1 MSMTRRSL
9 VVGGATLAAA
19 SRVHGFAQAGGAL
32 TAGEVVERI
41 KGRVGIP
48 WMTETVDRIV
58 AGSPEVRVKGIAT
71 TMMATLEVIQRAVAA
86 GRNMIVTHEPTF
98 WSHLDTTKE
107 LEGDPTYEFK
117 RRFIAE
123 HDVAVFRFHDHWHR
137 MKPDGI
143 NAGMTRELGW
153 EKNAVSE
160 GSREFVF
167 DVATL
172 GGLVETMV
180 KRLNA
185 HSMRVVGDA
194 KMPVKRVV
202 ANWGYASLM
211 PSVIKT
217 ATRPD
222 VDVVICGET
231 REWELVEYV
240 QDQIA
245 AGAKKA
251 LIVVNH
257 VVSEQS
263 GMRYCAEWLKSMV
276 PDVPVEFVASKEPFW
291 VAPRELS
298 TTASAKRERS
308 RSTPASAIDSRT
320 RTRILRRPGWR
331 ARTPRPTRRRPVR
344 RSSRGVQ
351 RHDCTRGR
359 SERRDPSEARRRV
372 LGLGAREHR
381 SRDAAALMLS
391 TRARPRRP
399 CAR

>member
-1 MSMTRRSL
+1 M
-9 VVGGATLAAA
+9 
-19 SRVHGFAQAGGAL
+19 

-143 NAGMTRELGW
+143 NVGMTRELGW

-160 GSREFVF
+160 GSHEFVF
-167 DVATL
+167 DVATV
-172 GGLVETMV
+172 GGLVETMA

-211 PSVIKT
+211 LYGLRTWWVGAVGTSALEVHVSAT
-217 ATRPD
+217 ALAG
-222 VDVVICGET
+222 CGRGRDGRGSGE
-231 REWELVEYV
+231 
-240 QDQIA
+240 
-245 AGAKKA
+245 
-251 LIVVNH
+251 
-257 VVSEQS
+257 
-263 GMRYCAEWLKSMV
+263 GMRV
-276 PDVPVEFVASKEPFW
+276 
-291 VAPRELS
+291 RH
-298 TTASAKRERS
+298 
-308 RSTPASAIDSRT
+308 
-320 RTRILRRPGWR
+320 
-331 ARTPRPTRRRPVR
+331 VR
-344 RSSRGVQ
+344 RGFSTEMPGTSQHRAPSS
-351 RHDCTRGR
+351 
-359 SERRDPSEARRRV
+359 
-372 LGLGAREHR
+372 
-381 SRDAAALMLS
+381 
-391 TRARPRRP
+391 
-399 CAR
+399 

>member
-1 MSMTRRSL
+1 M
-9 VVGGATLAAA
+9 
-19 SRVHGFAQAGGAL
+19 

-48 WMTETVDRIV
+48 WVTETVDRIV

-86 GRNMIVTHEPTF
+86 GKNMIVTHEPTF
-98 WSHLDTTKE
+98 WSHLDATKE

-217 ATRPD
+217 AARPD
-222 VDVVICGET
+222 VDVMICGET

-257 VVSEQS
+257 VASEQS
-263 GMRYCAEWLKSMV
+263 GMRYCAEWLKPMV
-276 PDVPVEFVASKEPFW
+276 PEVPVEFMASKEPFW
-291 VAPRELS
+291 VAPS
-298 TTASAKRERS
+298 
-308 RSTPASAIDSRT
+308 
-320 RTRILRRPGWR
+320 
-331 ARTPRPTRRRPVR
+331 
-344 RSSRGVQ
+344 
-351 RHDCTRGR
+351 
-359 SERRDPSEARRRV
+359 
-372 LGLGAREHR
+372 
-381 SRDAAALMLS
+381 
-391 TRARPRRP
+391 
-399 CAR
+399 

>member
-1 MSMTRRSL
+1 MVYMSMTRRSL

-123 HDVAVFRFHDHWHR
+123 HEVAVFRFHDHWHR

-153 EKNAVSE
+153 EKNAMAADSH
-160 GSREFVF
+160 EFVF
-167 DVATL
+167 QAPSL
-172 GGLVETMV
+172 NEFAQKMAS
-180 KRLNA
+180 RLKA
-185 HSMRVVGDA
+185 HSMRVVGDP
-194 KMPVKRVV
+194 KLQIKRVV
-202 ANWGYASLM
+202 ASWGYAGLM
-211 PSVIKT
+211 PNVIRS
-217 ATRPD
+217 ASRPD
-222 VDVVICGET
+222 VDLIICGET

-240 QDQIA
+240 QDQVA
-245 AGAKKA
+245 SGAKKA
-251 LIVVNH
+251 LIVMNH
-257 VVSEQS
+257 VVSEQA
-263 GMRYCAEWLKSMV
+263 GMRYCADWLRPIV
-276 PDVPVEFVASKEPFW
+276 PEVPVEFMPSQEPFW
-291 VAPRELS
+291 VMHA
-298 TTASAKRERS
+298 
-308 RSTPASAIDSRT
+308 
-320 RTRILRRPGWR
+320 
-331 ARTPRPTRRRPVR
+331 
-344 RSSRGVQ
+344 
-351 RHDCTRGR
+351 
-359 SERRDPSEARRRV
+359 
-372 LGLGAREHR
+372 
-381 SRDAAALMLS
+381 
-391 TRARPRRP
+391 
-399 CAR
+399 

>member
-1 MSMTRRSL
+1 M
-9 VVGGATLAAA
+9 
-19 SRVHGFAQAGGAL
+19 

-58 AGSPEVRVKGIAT
+58 AGSPEVRVKGIAS
-71 TMMATLEVIQRAVAA
+71 TMMATLKVIQRVVAA

-107 LEGDPTYEFK
+107 LESDPTYEFK

-217 ATRPD
+217 AARPD
-222 VDVVICGET
+222 VDVMICGET

-263 GMRYCAEWLKSMV
+263 GMRYCAEWLKPMV
-276 PDVPVEFVASKEPFW
+276 PEVPVEFMASKEPFW
-291 VAPRELS
+291 VAPS
-298 TTASAKRERS
+298 
-308 RSTPASAIDSRT
+308 
-320 RTRILRRPGWR
+320 
-331 ARTPRPTRRRPVR
+331 
-344 RSSRGVQ
+344 
-351 RHDCTRGR
+351 
-359 SERRDPSEARRRV
+359 
-372 LGLGAREHR
+372 
-381 SRDAAALMLS
+381 
-391 TRARPRRP
+391 
-399 CAR
+399 

>member
-1 MSMTRRSL
+1 MVYMSMTRRSL
-9 VVGGATLAAA
+9 VVGGASLAAA

-98 WSHLDTTKE
+98 WSHLDATKE
-107 LEGDPTYEFK
+107 LESDPTYEFK

-211 PSVIKT
+211 PSVIKM
-217 ATRPD
+217 AARPD
-222 VDVVICGET
+222 VDVMICGET

-263 GMRYCAEWLKSMV
+263 GMRYCAEWLKPMV
-276 PDVPVEFVASKEPFW
+276 PEVPVEFMASKEPFW
-291 VAPRELS
+291 VA
-298 TTASAKRERS
+298 RS
-308 RSTPASAIDSRT
+308 
-320 RTRILRRPGWR
+320 
-331 ARTPRPTRRRPVR
+331 
-344 RSSRGVQ
+344 
-351 RHDCTRGR
+351 
-359 SERRDPSEARRRV
+359 
-372 LGLGAREHR
+372 
-381 SRDAAALMLS
+381 
-391 TRARPRRP
+391 
-399 CAR
+399 

>member
-1 MSMTRRSL
+1 M
-9 VVGGATLAAA
+9 
-19 SRVHGFAQAGGAL
+19 
-32 TAGEVVERI
+32 
-41 KGRVGIP
+41 
-48 WMTETVDRIV
+48 
-58 AGSPEVRVKGIAT
+58 
-71 TMMATLEVIQRAVAA
+71 
-86 GRNMIVTHEPTF
+86 N
-98 WSHLDTTKE
+98 
-107 LEGDPTYEFK
+107 
-117 RRFIAE
+117 
-123 HDVAVFRFHDHWHR
+123 
-137 MKPDGI
+137 PDGI

-160 GSREFVF
+160 GAREFVF

-217 ATRPD
+217 AARPD

-276 PDVPVEFVASKEPFW
+276 PEVPVEFMASKEP
-291 VAPRELS
+291 S
-298 TTASAKRERS
+298 
-308 RSTPASAIDSRT
+308 
-320 RTRILRRPGWR
+320 GWR
-331 ARTPRPTRRRPVR
+331 RARLGTWTRPPSMSIRFNFPPAKKPIEWLV
-344 RSSRGVQ
+344 
-351 RHDCTRGR
+351 RGR
-359 SERRDPSEARRRV
+359 SVTPVEILRGFWPKASA
-372 LGLGAREHR
+372 
-381 SRDAAALMLS
+381 
-391 TRARPRRP
+391 TRLQ
-399 CAR
+399 CSG

>member
-1 MSMTRRSL
+1 ML
-9 VVGGATLAAA
+9 LLWQNGVHVDDA
-19 SRVHGFAQAGGAL
+19 SFAGCGSGFAGCGLTSAWFRSGWGRFDGRRGSGAHQGQGGDSVDDGDSGPDCCRVAGGA
-32 TAGEVVERI
+32 GE
-41 KGRVGIP
+41 
-48 WMTETVDRIV
+48 
-58 AGSPEVRVKGIAT
+58 GIAT

-107 LEGDPTYEFK
+107 LESDPTYEFK

-123 HDVAVFRFHDHWHR
+123 HDVAVFRFHDHWHG

-143 NAGMTRELGW
+143 NAGMTRELLW

-160 GSREFVF
+160 GSPEFVF
-167 DVATL
+167 DVTTL

-211 PSVIKT
+211 PRVIKT
-217 ATRPD
+217 AARPD
-222 VDVVICGET
+222 GDVVICGET

-263 GMRYCAEWLKSMV
+263 GMRYCAEWLKPMV
-276 PDVPVEFVASKEPFW
+276 PEVPVEFMASKEPFW
-291 VAPRELS
+291 VAPS
-298 TTASAKRERS
+298 
-308 RSTPASAIDSRT
+308 
-320 RTRILRRPGWR
+320 
-331 ARTPRPTRRRPVR
+331 
-344 RSSRGVQ
+344 
-351 RHDCTRGR
+351 
-359 SERRDPSEARRRV
+359 
-372 LGLGAREHR
+372 
-381 SRDAAALMLS
+381 
-391 TRARPRRP
+391 
-399 CAR
+399 